1 MLNKYKLEYFSFK
14 FLGKLLSVFGFRNLK
29 YSAKFLAFIFFNILR
44 IRRKVVIKNLTIAFP
59 HLDKKTI
66 EKLAFKNYSSVAI
79 TFLEILNIEKMN
91 RDEILS
97 MVSQNYDDIIQLK
110 IFQNPIYKDQGVIL
124 LTAHIGNWELGAIA
138 AGIFLNKSINVLVKN
153 QKNIYVRDWIKGI
166 REKFGNKQITVGTS
180 VREIFKALKMNKTV
194 GIVGDQRG
202 PRDGVKVNFFSR
214 KTSVFVG
221 TASIAL
227 KVNCPVIIAF
237 CIRNSEHKYDIIL
250 EEMEIPNN
258 QLSTEEKILLFNQ
271 NYMSFLEKTIKLYP
285 DQWLWMHNI
294 WKY

>member
-1 MLNKYKLEYFSFK
+1 MLNKYKLEYYLFII
-14 FLGKLLSVFGFRNLK
+14 LGKLLSVFGIRNLK
-29 YSAKFLAFIFFNILR
+29 YSAKFLVFIFFHILK
-44 IRRKVVIKNLTIAFP
+44 IRRKVVKKNLSIAFP
-59 HLDKKTI
+59 HLDKKAI
-66 EKLAFKNYSSVAI
+66 KRLAFKNYTSVAI

-97 MVSQNYDDIIQLK
+97 MFSQSYDDIVQNK
-110 IFQNPIYKDQGVIL
+110 IFQNPVYQKQGFIL

-138 AGIFLNKSINVLVKN
+138 AGIFLQKSINVLVKN
-153 QKNIYVRDWIKGI
+153 QKNIYVRDWLKAI

-180 VREIFKALKMNKTV
+180 VREIFKALKINQIV

-202 PRDGVKVNFFSR
+202 PREGLKINFFER
-214 KTSVFVG
+214 QTSVFTG

-227 KVNCPVIIAF
+227 KVNCPVIVAL
-237 CIRNSEHKYDIIL
+237 CVRNSEHKYDIIF

-258 QLSTEEKILLFNQ
+258 QLSAEEKILSFNQ

>member
-1 MLNKYKLEYFSFK
+1 MFNKYKLEFLAFN
-14 FLGKLLSVFGFRNLK
+14 FLGNLLSIFGFRNQK

-44 IRRKVVIKNLTIAFP
+44 IRRKVVIKNLSIAFP
-59 HLDKKTI
+59 HLDKKNIT
-66 EKLAFKNYSSVAI
+66 KLAFKNYISVAI

-97 MVSQNYDDIIQLK
+97 MFSQNYDDIIQHK
-110 IFQNPIYKDQGVIL
+110 IFQNPIYKNQGFIL

-138 AGIFLNKSINVLVKN
+138 IGIILNKSINVLVKN
-153 QKNIYVRDWIKGI
+153 QKNIYVRDWLKGI
-166 REKFGNKQITVGTS
+166 REKFGNKQITVGSS
-180 VREIFKALKMNKTV
+180 VREIFKALKMNQTV

-202 PRDGVKVNFFSR
+202 PREGLKVSFFSR

-237 CIRNSEHKYDIIL
+237 CVRNSEYKYDIIL

-258 QLSTEEKILLFNQ
+258 QLSAEEKILSFNQ